1 METEKTSYTLNHPGE
16 EKEENKNESY
26 EPLDE
31 DAGETDKMLVKPA
44 PDEKK
49 SVEESPQV
57 NETTALEEKKEA
69 IKDDEAQG
77 PTPIVP
83 FKNRFLQFF
92 ERKKNDNEQC
102 AAQNGNT
109 VDQSVTDGT
118 APTAVEAAPAKRR
131 FIPLKLQNPFGKKS
145 DNVTPTP
152 EKTTAVEAS
161 SSDDK
166 KGKNINHIDEVVQY

>member
-16 EKEENKNESY
+16 EKEENKTESY

-44 PDEKK
+44 SDEKK
-49 SVEESPQV
+49 SEEEPPQV

-77 PTPIVP
+77 PTPSVP

-92 ERKKNDNEQC
+92 ERKKNDNEPR
-102 AAQNGNT
+102 AALNGNT
-109 VDQSVTDGT
+109 VDQSVTTCPAG
-118 APTAVEAAPAKRR
+118 EAAPAKRR
-131 FIPLKLQNPFGKKS
+131 FIPLKLQNPFAKKS

-152 EKTTAVEAS
+152 EKTTALEAS

-166 KGKNINHIDEVVQY
+166 KGKNFVQLRLYNN